1 MKKHFILNGFESREK
16 AQQRNHEFALRSGI
30 KENAPTK
37 FMFSVHCLTKE
48 EWGLEVTEEHL
59 NLLDENEKTPERL
72 REIPFQPL
80 IQPYIPMVYRYLE
93 KEWIDQFF
101 SEGKI
106 RLSSFKKFR
115 KHEDEQRGDKGEGNN
130 ILIGTGNDK
139 TIYAVVSTGV
149 DAFVLSTSL
158 LYSRDLYTDF
168 KVTGCFVIERPL
180 EFMQEISKH
189 IPDYK
194 GINFGPCIYK
204 PEALINR
211 QLPDFS
217 LDSLKNEDDPTKTDL
232 NKIFATS
239 NQIGGHDV
247 LFRKTLKHAHQ
258 HEYRILWHSDL
269 KELRDFIDI
278 VAPDSIKYCREIKTG
293 ELV

>member
-1 MKKHFILNGFESREK
+1 MKKRFILNGFESRDS
-16 AQQRNHEFALRSGI
+16 AQQRNHEFALKKGFD
-30 KENAPTK
+30 ENSPTR
-37 FMFSVHCLTKE
+37 FMLNVLCLTKE

-59 NLLDENEKTPERL
+59 DLLDDHEKTPERL
-72 REIPFQPL
+72 REIPFQAF

-93 KEWIDQFF
+93 KQWIVQFF
-101 SEGKI
+101 SEGKL

-115 KHEDEQRGDKGEGNN
+115 KHIDEQRGDKVEGNN

-139 TIYAVVSTGV
+139 TIYAVVSTGI

-158 LYSRDLYTDF
+158 LYSQSLYNDF
-168 KVTGCFVIERPL
+168 KVDGCFVIERPL

-189 IPDYK
+189 ILDYK

-204 PEALINR
+204 TETLIKR
-211 QLPDFS
+211 QLPDFN
-217 LDSLKNEDDPTKTDL
+217 LDSLRNEDDPTKNDM

-239 NQIGGHDV
+239 NLIGGNDV

-258 HEYRILWHSDL
+258 HEYRILWHTDL
-269 KELRDFIDI
+269 KDLPDYIDI
-278 VAPDSIKYCREIKTG
+278 IAPNSRQYCREIRA
-293 ELV
+293 V